1 MKSVNVIIFYDVS
14 NDKIR
19 NKIVKVLEKYGIRT
33 QKSVFQCQIN
43 MRDYIQMKIKLE
55 SIVKYDENVQLVIA
69 EIEKPSKVHYLNGE
83 KAFNVNND
91 DLII

>member
-1 MKSVNVIIFYDVS
+1 
-14 NDKIR
+14 
-19 NKIVKVLEKYGIRT
+19 
-33 QKSVFQCQIN
+33 
-43 MRDYIQMKIKLE
+43 MKIKLE